1 MIKKEI
7 GYAYNNKYL
16 IKTMYGWDDFSG
28 VSYLG
33 KKRGRKIVFDSGEY
47 IISTYEH
54 KFISNTEKVLCSDI
68 KVGQYLDSHSS
79 RKRIIY
85 IEEDVAVD
93 AYDILNVQNEKHT
106 FTAKPVESINCDE
119 LAFVSHR
126 IANAF
131 WTSIFPVL
139 STGGKCIITSTPSDD
154 ESLFADIW
162 KKATNTLDKF
172 GNEHPEGLGQNGFSA
187 LRVPWHE
194 HPDRGDE
201 YKEEQIMAYGEEM
214 FRREHELEFISEQ
227 ETIIDPLKT
236 PLLNNKKL
244 EPIAKTGQVRWYKKL
259 DPSKIYLIGY
269 DPSLGTGR
277 DNSCIEIFEFP
288 SMEQVGE
295 WSHNRS
301 DVPTQVMTLKKILQL
316 FEEAGFDE
324 DNVYWTLENN
334 SVGEAPIVLIQ
345 EYGEDEFFGTLVSEP
360 IKTRPAGSRSR
371 KGMTTTPSSKLE
383 ACSRLKSWV
392 ENDKMTLRSSLIVS
406 EIKTFARRG
415 RSWAALPGCHDDS
428 VTAALLVIRIANK
441 LIKDEDEYM
450 EELGINDSILDDDE
464 GWGMPMPVVV

>member
-1 MIKKEI
+1 MQQLVTNFKYEI
-7 GYAYNNKYL
+7 QTKN
-16 IKTMYGWDDFSG
+16 GWENFSG
-28 VSYLG
+28 
-33 KKRGRKIVFDSGEY
+33 IVQTKENKPAVELVYESGNNLICTLDHRVYTSEG
-47 IISTYEH
+47 
-54 KFISNTEKVLCSDI
+54 EKYAKDI
-68 KVGQYLDSHSS
+68 KINDKVETINKNIFEVVADIKEHNLPIVYDIFNSDSHT
-79 RKRIIY
+79 II
-85 IEEDVAVD
+85 ANTS
-93 AYDILNVQNEKHT
+93 NVHQ
-106 FTAKPVESINCDE
+106 CDE

-162 KKATNTLDKF
+162 KKAINTLDKF

-187 LRVPWHE
+187 LRVPWYE
-194 HPDRGDE
+194 HPDRGEE
-201 YKEEQIMAYGEEM
+201 YKEEQTMAYGEEM

-259 DPSKIYLIGY
+259 DPAKLYLIGY

-277 DNSCIEIFEFP
+277 DNSCIEIYEFP

-324 DNVYWTLENN
+324 ENVYWTLENN

-392 ENDKMTLRSSLIVS
+392 ENDKMTLRSSLIIS

-415 RSWAALPGCHDDS
+415 RSWGALLGCHDDS
-428 VTAALLVIRIANK
+428 VTATLLVIRIANK

-450 EELGINDSILDDDE
+450 EELGINESILDDDE